1 MTPDDIAL
9 DFMTESEIAE
19 IMATE
24 DIFQVDMTNLDDL
37 LEDVAS
43 DSDYEQQLDSPRW
56 CVLLWVQFPQWARV
70 SEIQT
75 LTKRKAIMYIEITD
89 TIAIIIALTT
99 STTLVITT
107 AIRNAKL
114 TRALR
119 ELSVQK

>member
-1 MTPDDIAL
+1 MSPDDIAL
-9 DFMTESEIAE
+9 DFMTEQEVAE